1 MKPRPSKGYRSA
13 LPLQALRLVNKEDRP
28 LRFTW
33 TTLLASINVLRE
45 FPIKFTYTEVTPSN
59 DNCVK
64 WLKSDALILEWVK
77 SSNCLRSPSKWPKS
91 VLPAFKHRLIP
102 TPFDLCNVDMRRGFP
117 RTLSIYAQHM
127 KLLLYGIG
135 FSVAQIGALLN
146 ESERDIERDM
156 YCAIEALFD
165 WRQFI
170 LWASATNFKK
180 SLLPPHLS
188 GMTITKKAGII
199 KKLTKNP
206 FLLSDAE
213 ATSFLE
219 SPRYLTYL
227 VYGSPKKPRVTKDC
241 RMYYTKEG

>member
-1 MKPRPSKGYRSA
+1 MKLRSSKGYRSA

-33 TTLLASINVLRE
+33 TTLLASINSLRE
-45 FPIKFTYTEVTPSN
+45 FPIKFTYTEAVPPN
-59 DNCVK
+59 DNCLK
-64 WLKSDALILEWVK
+64 WLKSNPLVLEWIR
-77 SSNCLRSPSKWPKS
+77 SSNCLRSPSGWPAS
-91 VLPAFKHRLIP
+91 VLPAFKYRLIP
-102 TPFDLCNVDMRRGFP
+102 TPFDICNVDMRRGFQ
-117 RTLSIYAQHM
+117 RTSAIYAQHM
-127 KLLLYGIG
+127 KLVLYGIG
-135 FSVAQIGALLN
+135 FSVAQISALLN

-156 YCAIEALFD
+156 YGAVEALFE
-165 WRQFI
+165 WPAFI

-188 GMTITKKAGII
+188 EMSITKKAGII
-199 KKLTKNP
+199 KKITTNP

-213 ATSFLE
+213 AASFLE

-241 RMYYTKEG
+241 RLYYTKEG